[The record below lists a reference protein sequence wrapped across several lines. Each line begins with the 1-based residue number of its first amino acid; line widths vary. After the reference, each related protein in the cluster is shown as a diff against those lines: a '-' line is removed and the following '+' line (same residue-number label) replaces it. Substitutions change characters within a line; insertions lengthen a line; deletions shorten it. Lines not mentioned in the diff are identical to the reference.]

1 MEANVKQLWSTILAT
16 IALDV
21 SKVNFDT
28 WFKDTF
34 IVKYEDGALSIGV
47 PNEFAKEWLGKK
59 FHTTILKAVR
69 DELESVRSVEYVV
82 VRAEKRAKH
91 KDDFVIKDQAPDELP
106 LSDYY
111 INKNDNLNP
120 RYTFDT
126 FIVGKFNEV
135 AYTAAQAV
143 IREPGIIYNPL
154 FIYGDT
160 GRGKTHLIQAIGNE
174 LKNRGMGR
182 KLYYVTSERFAMDY
196 ITSVQNRSVSTF
208 KDKYRQ
214 YDVIIMD
221 DIQFFAKKEGSQE
234 ELFHLFNYLY
244 DNNRH
249 IIFSSD
255 KHPATIDNLE
265 ERLKSRFSAGM
276 TVSIDEPDL
285 ESRVQILRY
294 KAEKTGLEVTDDILE
309 FLAESIQGNIR
320 DLEGSL
326 NTLSVQT
333 QLKKRPLTLLDVKQI
348 VRTSDKPKKA
358 VSVKTIIKKIADYYD
373 IQEESIYEKT
383 RKREVVKPRQI
394 IMYLLREDYHI
405 SYPMI
410 GEKLGGRDHTTVMHS
425 CDKIKNE
432 ILRDQTLREEIE
444 EIRAILK

>member
-34 IVKYEDGALSIGV
+34 IVKYEDGTLSIGV

-91 KDDFVIKDQAPDELP
+91 KDDFIIKDQAPDELP

-294 KAEKTGLEVTDDILE
+294 KAEKTGLEVTDDVLE

-410 GEKLGGRDHTTVMHS
+410 GDKLGGRDHTTVMHS

-432 ILRDQTLREEIE
+432 IVHDQTLREELE

>member
-34 IVKYEDGALSIGV
+34 IVKYEDGTLSIGV

-69 DELESVRSVEYVV
+69 DELESVRSVEYIV

-126 FIVGKFNEV
+126 FVVGKFNEV

-196 ITSVQNRSVSTF
+196 ITSVQNRSVSTC

-373 IQEESIYEKT
+373 IQEESMYEKT

-432 ILRDQTLREEIE
+432 IVNDQTLREEIE

>member
-34 IVKYEDGALSIGV
+34 IVKYEDGTLSIGV

-91 KDDFVIKDQAPDELP
+91 KDDFIIKDQAPDELP

-255 KHPATIDNLE
+255 KHDNLE

-294 KAEKTGLEVTDDILE
+294 KAEKTGLEVTDDVLE

-410 GEKLGGRDHTTVMHS
+410 GDKLGGRDHTTVMHS

-432 ILRDQTLREEIE
+432 IVHDQTLREELE

>member
-34 IVKYEDGALSIGV
+34 IVKYEEGALSIGV

-59 FHTTILKAVR
+59 FHTTVLKAVR
-69 DELESVRSVEYVV
+69 DELESVRAVEYVV
-82 VRAEKRAKH
+82 VRAEKRSKH

-196 ITSVQNRSVSTF
+196 ITSVQNRSVATF

-285 ESRVQILRY
+285 ESRVHILRY
-294 KAEKTGLEVTDDILE
+294 KAEKTGLEVSDDVLE

-326 NTLSVQT
+326 NTLSIQT

-358 VSVKTIIKKIADYYD
+358 VSVKMIIKKIADYYD
-373 IQEESIYEKT
+373 IEEESIYEKT

-432 ILRDQTLREEIE
+432 ITHDQTLRGELE